1 VIPPLSLGALT
12 EAEGRGEGS
21 LSYFLLQA
29 SSLTVIQNSDADRSM
44 PLRSEDKSAGNLTNA
59 QRLRRESS
67 PAERVLW
74 GSLRARRLGG
84 FKFRRQV
91 AIGPWVADFY
101 CPDAHLIV
109 ELDGASHSGDR
120 KELDARRDQWMRERD
135 LAVFRVTASEF
146 TKNTEGVLRTILH
159 ICRRQTSAQEPRS
172 DGEE

>member
-1 VIPPLSLGALT
+1 MIPPLSLGALT

-84 FKFRRQV
+84 PQKLFSERRTNV
-91 AIGPWVADFY
+91 STK
-101 CPDAHLIV
+101 
-109 ELDGASHSGDR
+109 LDRHS
-120 KELDARRDQWMRERD
+120 L
-135 LAVFRVTASEF
+135 
-146 TKNTEGVLRTILH
+146 
-159 ICRRQTSAQEPRS
+159 
-172 DGEE
+172 